1 MRIGAIFV
9 FATLLSGANAWHQNF
24 IGWRAGGVPCIV
36 ASGDGTEWL
45 ARLGVLCPP
54 DWEDQLVGS
63 LVGKR
68 RIYLPRAVKTSSQ
81 VAAEPTSPAPTPA
94 PSPSPPT
101 AWYSRLMEWTPGDLP
116 WEAVAHGAAKWVFW
130 LGELRLPSW
139 GGQSGESATGLR
151 LSRRNET
158 AKASPMPTVYSPT
171 EPSSIAPTAWPTV
184 TTQYWPLPR
193 GCPVSWEPTTIT
205 APCPATATQPACPTV
220 ATQLAELEVDGA
232 TAATFEGLGPFAD
245 LTWAVAAA
253 VALAFTFVFAMFYWL
268 AAKSA
273 EGKGSPPS
281 EYTLVNQG
289 KLEELLSVLLTGP
302 SDDRRRRALVA
313 AAGDKLLA
321 CTIAK
326 LSLVDDKP
334 KDEKGPSPRGDS
346 EDNEAGNGTDNDSD
360 DDDGQASSTNTQLA
374 APAADAQS
382 TAQPATRPADTQL
395 ATPAAQAAAL
405 QPATPAAQLEAAGA
419 DAQPP
424 APASDAQ
431 PEAHAS
437 DVQLDAHAE
446 IDEVDAPTQVAEL
459 AAPTSNAGLPA
470 QPATRPAAS
479 QPAPPTAARPAANME
494 AVLVPMLEMEPM
506 LAPVSNPGLVTD
518 GDKIEDLD
526 ESSSDSDSEDNRL
539 GDSSDDDSD
548 DDMSGPGQ
556 EPLVAVGGHV
566 GVDKPEQLEAPT
578 DKVEVAEV
586 AADAQLDAPTADAEV
601 DARVA
606 GVEVAAQP
614 AAPAA
619 QPAAPQLDV
628 YTADAELAADSRRG
642 TQSSDDDNANSDPSP
657 RHGESGTSA
666 AATSPSTVSQS
677 EEQVSSANSTAGP
690 TERVADDVLE
700 AWLAEHATTGGP
712 VDDPRHE
719 SLVAQP
725 DVSAS
730 PGGTAI
736 QAPLDTAESITNVG
750 VSVSTD
756 DTMPPA
762 MHLVNASSGG
772 EPESAPPAAS
782 NAHVSDAEEC
792 LDSINLLPDS
802 DFGSDTEGPKSS
814 ADSDSGSDE
823 PTVAVAALS
832 GMSNREQGQIG
843 DNVHLESTSAT
854 GLCRPSSSDGGPT
867 EDRELDGAG
876 DAVDISTGARSGSPA
891 DTPASGDDNAQ
902 VNGASGDVSLSPG
915 PSNFGCEGVTEF
927 GSPAIAAQNE
937 EQASSVEASGQVAE
951 FALDAVK
958 PSGRSNVTVVAPPA
972 AVHLE
977 VLAPPTST
985 AEQAPIDEAVEK
997 MGKTA
1002 IAEAATEQKTL
1013 LAESSSSNGTAAQPE
1028 EQAFP
1033 ADSPGSPDAP
1043 GPAATPKWKHTRR
1056 GCRGKH
1062 GRNKK
1067 GLASTEDKPADD
1079 LGQELKA
1086 SDDRSMSRVEERLG
1100 GNQELSADL
1109 QRIEAPDA
1117 TLPRQVRSSIATP
1130 TMPQVPGSTTHS
1142 SSRAGPSSE
1151 RRSQS
1156 SGNRTPAA
1164 ESRQATDRPARSG
1177 AGQRGEGRQGRGG
1190 RQEAEP

>member
-1 MRIGAIFV
+1 
-9 FATLLSGANAWHQNF
+9 
-24 IGWRAGGVPCIV
+24 
-36 ASGDGTEWL
+36 
-45 ARLGVLCPP
+45 
-54 DWEDQLVGS
+54 
-63 LVGKR
+63 
-68 RIYLPRAVKTSSQ
+68 
-81 VAAEPTSPAPTPA
+81 
-94 PSPSPPT
+94 
-101 AWYSRLMEWTPGDLP
+101 
-116 WEAVAHGAAKWVFW
+116 
-130 LGELRLPSW
+130 
-139 GGQSGESATGLR
+139 
-151 LSRRNET
+151 
-158 AKASPMPTVYSPT
+158 
-171 EPSSIAPTAWPTV
+171 
-184 TTQYWPLPR
+184 
-193 GCPVSWEPTTIT
+193 
-205 APCPATATQPACPTV
+205 
-220 ATQLAELEVDGA
+220 
-232 TAATFEGLGPFAD
+232 
-245 LTWAVAAA
+245 
-253 VALAFTFVFAMFYWL
+253 MFYWL
-268 AAKSA
+268 ATKSA
-273 EGKGSPPS
+273 KGQGSPPS
-281 EYTLVNQG
+281 EYALVNQG

-334 KDEKGPSPRGDS
+334 KGEKGPSPRGDS
-346 EDNEAGNGTDNDSD
+346 EDNEAGNGTDDDSD

-382 TAQPATRPADTQL
+382 AAQPATRPADTQL

-419 DAQPP
+419 DAQLP

-459 AAPTSNAGLPA
+459 AAPTSSAGLPA

-479 QPAPPTAARPAANME
+479 QPAPPTATRPAANME
-494 AVLVPMLEMEPM
+494 SVLVPMLEMEPM
-506 LAPVSNPGLVTD
+506 LAPVPNPVLVTD
-518 GDKIEDLD
+518 GDKIQDLD

-628 YTADAELAADSRRG
+628 YTADAELAAGTKVDAPATDAQPATPATDAQLEVPGADDTQLTTIPGAELEAPATGAEVAEVNAPVDNAEIAKVAEAAVDAQAAAQPATPNAQLESADADAQPDAPTTSAEDDALSAGAEVVAPGATQPARPATPADAQLAQPADAQLDAPSANAEVDAPVAGAKVAELATDSGRG
-642 TQSSDDDNANSDPSP
+642 TQSSNNNNANSDPSP
-657 RHGESGTSA
+657 RPVESGTSA

-677 EEQVSSANSTAGP
+677 EEQVSSAGSTAGS

-700 AWLAEHATTGGP
+700 AWLAEHATTGEP
-712 VDDPRHE
+712 VDDLRHE

-736 QAPLDTAESITNVG
+736 QAPLDTAESTTNVG
-750 VSVSTD
+750 VSASTD

-762 MHLVNASSGG
+762 MHLVNVSSSG

-832 GMSNREQGQIG
+832 GMSDREQGQIG

-867 EDRELDGAG
+867 EDRELDRAG
-876 DAVDISTGARSGSPA
+876 DAVDISTGARSGSPT

-951 FALDAVK
+951 FALDAV
-958 PSGRSNVTVVAPPA
+958 
-972 AVHLE
+972 
-977 VLAPPTST
+977 LALPTST
-985 AEQAPIDEAVEK
+985 TEQAPSDEAVDK

-1002 IAEAATEQKTL
+1002 IAEAATEPKTL

-1033 ADSPGSPDAP
+1033 ADSSGSPDAP
-1043 GPAATPKWKHTRR
+1043 GPAATPKWRPTRR
-1056 GCRGKH
+1056 GCRGKR

-1067 GLASTEDKPADD
+1067 GLVSTEDEPVDD

-1086 SDDRSMSRVEERLG
+1086 SDDCSMSRVEERLG
-1100 GNQELSADL
+1100 GNQELPDDL

-1117 TLPRQVRSSIATP
+1117 TLPRQVRSSIAAP

-1142 SSRAGPSSE
+1142 SSQAGPSSE

-1164 ESRQATDRPARSG
+1164 KSQQATDRPARSG
-1177 AGQRGEGRQGRGG
+1177 LDQRGGGRQGRGD
-1190 RQEAEP
+1190 RQEAEPGRRPGGPSQRVPQNPGRGGSASGGWRSGQQRTVHHDLDEPGAAAFGSYNVRGRRANTVRGRGRGN